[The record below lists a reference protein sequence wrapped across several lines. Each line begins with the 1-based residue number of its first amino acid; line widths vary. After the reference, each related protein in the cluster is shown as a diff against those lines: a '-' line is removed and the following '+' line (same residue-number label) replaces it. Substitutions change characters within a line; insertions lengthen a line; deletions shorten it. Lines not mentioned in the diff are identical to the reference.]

1 MGQKQLSKLS
11 LMLDQLPAAVDAKD
25 LSFRMIYWNNEA
37 EKIYGYKR
45 EEVLGRPVNILY
57 EPEEFEEYKYILN
70 RVKGSEKFIGYRS
83 MRRTKSGAPVEV
95 ALNLSPIESEE
106 GEITGITAVSLP
118 VCEEIN
124 QVSTALHRQNELI
137 SLLKHDIET
146 RIIALKRALDLL
158 EARQLSDQDDEVMPQ
173 LLNVSRRTTVELIDF
188 IENVLLLYGEGEIHE
203 GLSFYSV
210 KPASFVSSIATKL
223 MLEKNLNIT
232 LNDCRNDILAELDP
246 TAFERAITG
255 AVSVFSHCDKLEI
268 ELTESS
274 NERFQLKII
283 CPGKC
288 LSEAER
294 LGLMSEQLR
303 AANGMELAS
312 TNGFGALVARR
323 VIEAHGGVLA
333 LKTSQE
339 PPMSYIIMELPKYQ
353 NKRRKGIRVQRLI
366 ENT

>member
-37 EKIYGYKR
+37 EKIYGYTK
-45 EEVLGRPVNILY
+45 EEVLGRPVSILY

-70 RVKGSEKFIGYRS
+70 RVKGGEKFIGYRS

-95 ALNLSPIESEE
+95 ALNLAPIENEE
-106 GEITGITAVSLP
+106 GEVTGLTAVSLP
-118 VCEEIN
+118 ACEEIS

-158 EARQLSDQDDEVMPQ
+158 EAKQLSEHDEVMPQ
-173 LLNVSRRTTVELIDF
+173 LLAVSRRTTVELIDF
-188 IENVLLLYGEGEIHE
+188 IENVLLLYGEGEIHD
-203 GLSFYSV
+203 GLSFFSV
-210 KPASFVSSIATKL
+210 KPASLISSIAIKL

-232 LNDCRNDILAELDP
+232 FNQCRQDMFVELDP
-246 TAFERAITG
+246 TAFERAIAG
-255 AVSVFSHCDKLEI
+255 AVSVFSHCDTLEM
-268 ELTESS
+268 ELTECN
-274 NERFQLKII
+274 NESFQLKII

-288 LSEAER
+288 LSEAEK

-323 VIEAHGGVLA
+323 VVEAHGGVFA

-339 PPMSYIIMELPKYQ
+339 PPMSFIIMELPKYQ